1 MDGEEEV
8 QLYIRR
14 VNSEMVLNFFNNL
27 EGENIFSFVFL
38 FVDIVEIYTK
48 NAICQMDLILVSS
61 LAQLFSGQTWWLT
74 LVIFRRLQSCEML

>member
-1 MDGEEEV
+1 MFNSFFIFNMWKFQVDGEEEV

-38 FVDIVEIYTK
+38 FVDIVEIYT
-48 NAICQMDLILVSS
+48 
-61 LAQLFSGQTWWLT
+61 
-74 LVIFRRLQSCEML
+74 

>member
-1 MDGEEEV
+1 MWKFQVDGEEEV

-38 FVDIVEIYTK
+38 FVDVVEIYT
-48 NAICQMDLILVSS
+48 
-61 LAQLFSGQTWWLT
+61 
-74 LVIFRRLQSCEML
+74 